1 MNELLLILSLFIIFG
16 SVLVWYKLF
25 GTTGLY
31 CYIAFAT
38 VVANIEV
45 LLLVEAFGINQTLG
59 NVLFASTF
67 LATDMLSEF
76 EGKKEA
82 NKAINVGIA
91 ATITFVILSQSWLL
105 YHPAADDWASESFHV
120 IFSMTPRIMIVSVV
134 VYAIVQKI
142 DVFLYHRWWQFTTKR
157 FGDTR
162 KLLWVRNNLSTLISQ
177 LINTVLYNLL
187 AFGGIYDTPVLIQI
201 MISSYIIFIVTSLL
215 DTPVMYLARSLK
227 EKGKL

>member
-1 MNELLLILSLFIIFG
+1 MNELLLIVSLFVIFG
-16 SVLVWYKLF
+16 SVLIWYKFF
-25 GTTGLY
+25 GKTGLY

-91 ATITFVILSQSWLL
+91 ATITFVVISQSWLI
-105 YHPAADDWASESFHV
+105 YRPAADDWASESFHI
-120 IFSMTPRIMIVSVV
+120 IFSMTPRIMIVSVI
-134 VYAIVQKI
+134 VYALVQKI
-142 DVFLYHRWWQFTTKR
+142 DVFLYHHWWKLTEKK
-157 FGDTR
+157 FGDKR
-162 KLLWVRNNLSTLISQ
+162 RFLWVRNNFSTLISQ
-177 LINTVLYNLL
+177 LINTILYNLL
-187 AFGGIYDTPVLIQI
+187 AFGGIYDASTLIQI
-201 MISSYIIFIVTSLL
+201 MISSYIIFVVTSLL
-215 DTPVMYLARSLK
+215 DTPVMYLTRNLK